1 MQRETATG
9 RTGPLHTDPQ
19 GTDPL
24 DTDPLDTD
32 PLGTGPQGADP
43 QRTVPLRN
51 GNPRGNP
58 NLNLAPRCGAKT
70 RRPRSGPCR
79 APAMPN
85 GRCRM
90 HGGLATGPRTEEGR
104 ARIRAANTTHGYY
117 TAERK
122 AARRRVSAAKVEAR
136 ALLALQRASARAAKS
151 HALLVLH
158 RAGAHPVD
166 VIAPHRLRLPDAAAP
181 RQKVRR
187 SGKTPAT

>member
-9 RTGPLHTDPQ
+9 RTGPLPDGPQ
-19 GTDPL
+19 V
-24 DTDPLDTD
+24 
-32 PLGTGPQGADP
+32 TGPQG
-43 QRTVPLRN
+43 TGPLRN
-51 GNPRGNP
+51 GNPRGD
-58 NLNLAPRCGAKT
+58 LDLAPRCGAKT
-70 RRPRSGPCR
+70 RSPRSGPCL
-79 APAMPN
+79 APAMKN

-117 TAERK
+117 LAERK

-136 ALLALQRASARAAKS
+136 ALLALQCVAARAAKS

-166 VIAPHRLRLPDAAAP
+166 PIAPHRLRLPDAAAP